1 MYMYIC
7 MHIDT
12 YIYIH
17 VYIYISCDTMGCNGD
32 VIGSTI
38 CIYVYSCIYIYTYN
52 ANNMRGICPKMD
64 KTQKKNANNVF

>member
-1 MYMYIC
+1 MYAYRYI
-7 MHIDT
+7 

-38 CIYVYSCIYIYTYN
+38 CIYVYSCIYIYIQCQQYE
-52 ANNMRGICPKMD
+52 RD
-64 KTQKKNANNVF
+64 LSKNG

>member
-12 YIYIH
+12 YIYTRI
-17 VYIYISCDTMGCNGD
+17 YIYISCDTMGCNGD

-38 CIYVYSCIYIYTYN
+38 CIYVYSCIYIYIYIQCQQYE
-52 ANNMRGICPKMD
+52 RD
-64 KTQKKNANNVF
+64 LSKNG